1 MVYVMTQKSNV
12 PQQETMIQLLTV
24 LFPSAKIYLFGS
36 RAREDHTERSDIDI
50 AIDLGR
56 QMEFREIA
64 QARGVLE
71 GLNLPE
77 KIDVV
82 DINRSGTRE
91 LVLKEGIVWKN

>member
-1 MVYVMTQKSNV
+1 MTQKTNV
-12 PQQETMIQLLTV
+12 PQQEIMIQLLTV

-36 RAREDHTERSDIDI
+36 RARGDHTERSDIDI

-56 QMEFREIA
+56 QMDFGEIA

-71 GLNLPE
+71 GLNLPQ

-82 DINRSGTRE
+82 DMRSIPAAMKGFI
-91 LVLKEGIVWKN
+91 LKEGVLWKN